1 MKALMK
7 LINGEMAL
15 VNVPEPSPGPGE
27 VKVQVKATG
36 ICGTDL
42 YGYSAVKPPVII
54 GHETAGEVVEIG
66 EGVKKVR
73 VGERI
78 TTETTAYICGKCR
91 FCQNGDYNLCLERR
105 GLGSK
110 INGTFADYFVIREE
124 SIHPLPSHIDFF
136 TGALTEPLACATHAV
151 MEQGETLAN
160 DVVLVLGP
168 GPLGLLVS
176 QVAKTKGAKVIICGI
191 SGDEK
196 RLTLAKNLGID
207 FVVNLEEIDIS
218 KLLRKITKGYGV
230 DIVFECSGSPAAVH
244 LGLELVRKRG
254 RYIQVGILH
263 QGVELDFNDI
273 LFTREVCL
281 IGSHTQKPSSWVKAL
296 GLMEEKKVNLKALV
310 THRLPLREWERGF
323 KIAKEKSSIKI
334 ILYPD

>member
-1 MKALMK
+1 MK

-66 EGVKKVR
+66 EGVKKVQ

>member
-66 EGVKKVR
+66 EGVKKVQ

>member
-1 MKALMK
+1 MK

-136 TGALTEPLACATHAV
+136 SGALTEPLACATHAV
-151 MEQGETLAN
+151 MEQSETLAS

-196 RLTLAKNLGID
+196 RLILAKNLGID

-254 RYIQVGILH
+254 RYIQAGILH
-263 QGVELDFNDI
+263 RRVELDFNDI

>member
-1 MKALMK
+1 
-7 LINGEMAL
+7 MAL

-151 MEQGETLAN
+151 MEQGETLVN

-254 RYIQVGILH
+254 RYIQAGILH
-263 QGVELDFNDI
+263 QRVELDFNDI